1 MTLAEKAAFLSGADV
16 WHTRAIDRLG
26 IPAMTLSDGPSGL
39 RKQAG
44 EGDHLGLN
52 ASTKATCIPSAAT
65 YANSW
70 DEEVARAMGHAVGA
84 DARAQGVQV
93 LLGPGLNT
101 KRSSLCGR
109 SFESYSDDP

>member
-1 MTLAEKAAFLSGADV
+1 MKKEKWIQRLTLEEKAALLSGADV
-16 WHTRAIDRLG
+16 WHTRAVEWLN
-26 IPAMTLSDGPSGL
+26 IPSMTLSDGPSGL

-70 DEEVARAMGHAVGA
+70 DESVAQNLGRVVGA
-84 DARAQGVQV
+84 DARAQGVNR
-93 LLGPGLNT
+93 PA
-101 KRSSLCGR
+101 RPR
-109 SFESYSDDP
+109 PEH